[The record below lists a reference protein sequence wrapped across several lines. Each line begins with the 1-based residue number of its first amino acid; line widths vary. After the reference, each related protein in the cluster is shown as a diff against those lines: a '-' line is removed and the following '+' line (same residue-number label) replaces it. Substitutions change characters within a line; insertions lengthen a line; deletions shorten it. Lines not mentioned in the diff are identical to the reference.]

1 MMQSLKRTDLMAT
14 SKAMRTFNP
23 GFAGPILLTLLLLL
37 LVGHLMA
44 QSAATESDGQTDA
57 RLASQL
63 AALDELIERAVRT
76 RFNAIPGLETV
87 EVESQGGLLTL
98 RGEAERVELIELAT
112 TIGEQ
117 QDGVLQVDNR
127 LSVSTDVSVRVSPL
141 LETLRERTTKLL
153 HASPLLLAALL
164 ILAFSLWF
172 GGWLSRR
179 KFIER
184 RAQQQPFVV
193 QLLRQAVRL
202 VVFGLG
208 LLIALDLLGATALLG
223 ALLGTAGVVG
233 IAFGFAFR
241 DVAENYIAG
250 VLLSIRQPF
259 MPKDFVDI
267 DGQKGAVARLTS
279 RATIL
284 VTPDGNHLRL
294 PNAMV
299 FKAVIVNYSRNPTRR
314 FDFELGVSTD
324 TDLSRA
330 CELALKTLDD
340 MPGVLESPSPQAVIA
355 RAGDSTMVLQCFG
368 WVDQRETDFL
378 KLSSEAIRLVKDTFD
393 RNGIE
398 MPDPGYRVALSGDH
412 EAREAIES
420 DPSSQ
425 STKTKSEATPEP
437 ARQGDVSPDTSV
449 EQVIEQER
457 ATDKQDRLSA
467 DAKWE

>member
-1 MMQSLKRTDLMAT
+1 MRSPEKTTLMAK
-14 SKAMRTFNP
+14 SKAMRTSNP
-23 GFAGPILLTLLLLL
+23 GLAGPLLMTLLLLL
-37 LVGHLMA
+37 LSSPAAA
-44 QSAATESDGQTDA
+44 QSLAAEPDA
-57 RLASQL
+57 RIDTALGSQL
-63 AALDELIERAVRT
+63 VALDEEIETAVRT
-76 RFNAIPGLETV
+76 RFQAIPGLETT

-98 RGEAERVELIELAT
+98 RGEAESVELIELAT
-112 TIGEQ
+112 TVGEQ
-117 QDGVLQVDNR
+117 QEGVLLVDNR
-127 LSVSTDVSVRVSPL
+127 LTVSTDVSVRVSPL
-141 LETLRERTTKLL
+141 IEALRDRTRQLVQ
-153 HASPLLLAALL
+153 ASPLLLAALL
-164 ILAFSLWF
+164 ILVFSLWF
-172 GGWLSRR
+172 GRWLSQRE
-179 KFIER
+179 FIER
-184 RAQQQPFVV
+184 RALQQPFVV

-314 FDFELGVSTD
+314 FDFEIGVSTD
-324 TDLSRA
+324 TDLPRA
-330 CELALKTLDD
+330 CELALQTLTD

-393 RNGIE
+393 RLGIE
-398 MPDPGYRVALSGDH
+398 MPDPGFRVALSGNSDE
-412 EAREAIES
+412 EAKPAA
-420 DPSSQ
+420 DSSRRKAQ
-425 STKTKSEATPEP
+425 EKSEAAAGP
-437 ARQGDVSPDTSV
+437 AQQADVSPDTSV
-449 EQVIEQER
+449 EEVIEKER
-457 ATDKQDRLSA
+457 AATEGDRLRA
-467 DAKWE
+467 DARWE

>member
-1 MMQSLKRTDLMAT
+1 MAK

-23 GFAGPILLTLLLLL
+23 GFAGPLLLMTLLLLL
-37 LVGHLMA
+37 LSSPAAA
-44 QSAATESDGQTDA
+44 QSVAAEPDA
-57 RLASQL
+57 QIDATLANRLAV
-63 AALDELIERAVRT
+63 LDEVIETAVRT
-76 RFNAIPGLETV
+76 RFQAIPGLETV
-87 EVESQGGLLTL
+87 EVESRGGLLQL
-98 RGEAERVELIELAT
+98 RGEAESVELIELAT
-112 TIGEQ
+112 TVGEQ
-117 QDGVLQVDNR
+117 QDGVLLVDNR
-127 LSVSTDVSVRVSPL
+127 LTVSTDVSVRVSPL
-141 LETLRERTTKLL
+141 LENLRERTTKLIQ
-153 HASPLLLAALL
+153 ASPLLLAALL
-164 ILAFSLWF
+164 ILLFSLWL
-172 GGWLSRR
+172 GRWLSQR
-179 KFIER
+179 KFIEQ
-184 RAQQQPFVV
+184 RALQQPFVV

-202 VVFGLG
+202 AVFGLG
-208 LLIALDLLGATALLG
+208 LLVALDLLGATALLG

-250 VLLSIRQPF
+250 VLLSLRQPF
-259 MPKDFVDI
+259 MPKDFVDV
-267 DGQKGAVARLTS
+267 DGRQGSVARLTS

-340 MPGVLESPSPQAVIA
+340 MPDVLDSPAPQAVIG
-355 RAGDSTMVLQCFG
+355 RAGDSTMVLKCFG

-398 MPDPGYRVALSGDH
+398 MPDPGFRVALSGDSYAEEQLAADSSGRKAQAEP
-412 EAREAIES
+412 EAAG
-420 DPSSQ
+420 
-425 STKTKSEATPEP
+425 EP
-437 ARQGDVSPDTSV
+437 ARQADVSPDTSV
-449 EQVIEQER
+449 EEVIEKER
-457 ATDKQDRLSA
+457 AATEGDRLRA